1 MDHGMGLSV
10 QPERLDALTLQENE
24 LASLKPRKC
33 HASPMSVPRYL
44 PLFVAL
50 PKLERS
56 MLVALIVERRSQILE
71 GVLRLRVTFS

>member
-33 HASPMSVPRYL
+33 HALSMSVPRYL
-44 PLFVAL
+44 PMLVAL

-56 MLVALIVERRSQILE
+56 MLVVLIVERRSQILE
-71 GVLRLRVTFS
+71 GVLRLRVAFS